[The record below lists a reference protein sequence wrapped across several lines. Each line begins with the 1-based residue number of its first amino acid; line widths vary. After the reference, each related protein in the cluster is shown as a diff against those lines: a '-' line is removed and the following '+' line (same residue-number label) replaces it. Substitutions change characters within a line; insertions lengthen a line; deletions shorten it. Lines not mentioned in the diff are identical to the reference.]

1 MKRTASALVLA
12 GSLAFFGAGAAYA
25 TTTPSPYPAEDAAA
39 TGTVSDPV
47 VAPGEPFV
55 FSGSGFTPGETI
67 DIDVV
72 KEASDP
78 TASAASS
85 GGRLAAA
92 RGGAIILAQQVLDLT
107 TTADA
112 EGDFAVTITLYE
124 EGVYTLTATGRESG
138 EQATAVVTVV
148 GDEAAPVAGGG
159 AEALPDT
166 GVDGSMIL
174 LGAAGLGAL
183 GLGAASVV
191 VARRRSGAEV

>member
-72 KEASDP
+72 REASEP
-78 TASAASS
+78 TAAAASS

-92 RGGAIILAQQVLDLT
+92 RGGAIILAQQVLDTT

-112 EGDFAVTITLYE
+112 EGDFAVTITLHE

-138 EQATAVVTVV
+138 EQATAVVTAV
-148 GDEAAPVAGGG
+148 GEEAAPVAGGG
-159 AEALPDT
+159 EVLADT

-191 VARRRSGAEV
+191 VARRRSGAEA